1 MPGIRRGSNFSFF
14 AALYCSCL
22 GFYDLLTLLTKEG
35 GNLGL
40 CLCISLPLPI
50 KEEFSLYQKLWD
62 SLDYREKVNKSDTKY
77 ICVHSHFYYVAI
89 LFRHSDSDPYRVGAR
104 TMMVE
109 QFQN

>member
-62 SLDYREKVNKSDTKY
+62 SLDYREKVDKGDTKNLN
-77 ICVHSHFYYVAI
+77 I
-89 LFRHSDSDPYRVGAR
+89 LFGEILKAPFYLLVD
-104 TMMVE
+104 
-109 QFQN
+109 

>member
-35 GNLGL
+35 SNLGL
-40 CLCISLPLPI
+40 CLCISLPLPL

-62 SLDYREKVNKSDTKY
+62 SLDYREKVDKGDTKNLK
-77 ICVHSHFYYVAI
+77 I
-89 LFRHSDSDPYRVGAR
+89 LFGEILKAPFYLLVD
-104 TMMVE
+104 
-109 QFQN
+109 